1 MRRRAFGTLAL
12 VALTGCV
19 RDDEPPSS
27 TRPVP
32 ASGAPETDYSRPLS
46 VVMDMLRTGG
56 VSLYLAHPGVIGDAL
71 SDLGRQVATEVGEAF
86 AALDVEVTVTSSPAP
101 YCLETADVAFAGSEA
116 TVDDLLGDLRE
127 AEGREEQVT
136 AHAAK
141 RLASSVPWGEVAVLI
156 GHPGNITAVTGVPVN
171 EGEGLI
177 CARAG
182 GSFQVLAA
190 TMPNDWARM
199 K

>member
-12 VALTGCV
+12 IALAGCA
-19 RDDEPPSS
+19 RDGETPSS
-27 TRPVP
+27 SRPVP

-46 VVMDMLRTGG
+46 AVMDILRTGG

-86 AALDVEVTVTSSPAP
+86 AALDVEVTVTTSPAP
-101 YCLETADVAFAGSEA
+101 YCRETADVAFAGSEA

-127 AEGREEQVT
+127 AEGREDQVT

-182 GSFQVLAA
+182 GSFQVLAE